1 MAALLRRTAPQPR
14 DISPWVRIVIGGVLF
29 VAATIFILALRHPK
43 TRPTLRDLAP
53 SGDKWW
59 TREARPT
66 PVPTPHVQQQAAV
79 TKPIIIQ
86 AMPRPNPT
94 PPPCQICM
102 EREMRYQRAIETG
115 MGSGSLGGN
124 TRELA
129 QMFNPVPTPQATP
142 EPLMIQER

>member
-43 TRPTLRDLAP
+43 TGPTLRDLTP
-53 SGDKWW
+53 SGDQWW

-66 PVPTPHVQQQAAV
+66 PIPTPRVLPAAAP
-79 TKPIIIQ
+79 KPIIIRTQ
-86 AMPRPNPT
+86 PPVPAPT
-94 PPPCQICM
+94 PTPCQICM

>member
-1 MAALLRRTAPQPR
+1 MGASLRRTAPQAR

-29 VAATIFILALRHPK
+29 VAAAIFILALRHPR
-43 TRPTLRDLAP
+43 TGPMLHDLTP
-53 SGDKWW
+53 SGDQWW

-66 PVPTPHVQQQAAV
+66 PAPTPHVQPVAMS
-79 TKPIIIQ
+79 TPIIIRTQ
-86 AMPRPNPT
+86 PPMPAPT
-94 PPPCQICM
+94 PTPCQVCM
-102 EREMRYQRAIETG
+102 ERAMRYQRAIETG

-129 QMFNPVPTPQATP
+129 QMFSPVPTPQATP